1 MKLKLMILLFMT
13 SLACSSFWPDE
24 TPVVSSTPPQVSIS
38 SPTVGDLVMPKLETT
53 IQSTSVDLEG
63 IAKVELY
70 INGALERIDANTNT
84 TNSGPFIVAQPWT
97 PPVKGFYV
105 IQVKS
110 YDTTG
115 AIGESEPLTLEVTEI
130 ELVPQ
135 STITPTPISTPV
147 PTEIPTLPP
156 TPTVVKRPT
165 LTVEPTET
173 GTPTATWPP
182 GLVLPTPSAT
192 PTLGQFEDTG
202 LRPEGRFGDLWANA
216 PGAQQRLGYPVDI
229 EYNDRTFA
237 AQRFERGDMFWLENP
252 DGIPY
257 IWAIDGQ
264 IVDVHGGA
272 TWNVYQE
279 EWDSVEFY
287 NCLAAT
293 ENGEIGPRYGFG
305 KLWCDRQELIV
316 RLGQPVDY
324 EIGNKGNP
332 PFAQVQFFQG
342 GVMLYNPL
350 TKDTFMLFNQG
361 DWLRFAE

>member
-1 MKLKLMILLFMT
+1 MKLKLMIILFMT
-13 SLACSSFWPDE
+13 TLACNSFWPDE
-24 TPVVSSTPPQVSIS
+24 TPVVSSTPPEVSIS
-38 SPTVGDLVMPKLETT
+38 SPTVGDLVIPKQETT
-53 IQSTSVDLEG
+53 IQSTSVDTER

-70 INGALERIDANTNT
+70 INGALERIDANTNS

-110 YDTTG
+110 YDSTG
-115 AIGESEPLTLEVTEI
+115 AVGESEPLTLEVTEI
-130 ELVPQ
+130 QLVPQ
-135 STITPTPISTPV
+135 STPTPFPMPLVAS
-147 PTEIPTLPP
+147 TEIPTLPP
-156 TPTVVKRPT
+156 TPTIVKRPT

-202 LRPEGRFGDLWANA
+202 LRPEGHFADLWENA
-216 PGAQQRLGYPVDI
+216 KLRLGYPLDV

-237 AQRFERGDMFWLENP
+237 TQRFERGDMFWLENP
-252 DGIPY
+252 GEIPY

-264 IVDVHGGA
+264 IIDVHGGA

-279 EWDSVEFY
+279 DWAPDEVEFY
-287 NCLAAT
+287 NCFAAT
-293 ENGEIGPRYGFG
+293 ANGEIGPRYGFG
-305 KLWCDRQELIV
+305 KLWCDHQELIV
-316 RLGQPVDY
+316 RLGQPVEY
-324 EIGNKGNP
+324 EVGNHGEP
-332 PFAQVQFFQG
+332 PFARVQFFQG

-350 TKDTFMLFNQG
+350 SKDTFMLFNQG